1 MLPQSDVLSL
11 KRGWYLGSHVLTIR
25 KETQNRRIWGNSLA
39 EVNLGEVCLKE
50 APLKHVIILP
60 FIRLLSTFQM
70 GLKQDFQSPYLPLGL
85 LATSPSEIINFSLE
99 GSYHSFL
106 IDCPLLGKIE
116 GRRRRGRQRT
126 RWLDD
131 ITDSM
136 DMILSKLRE
145 MLKDEEALCAA
156 VHEELD
162 CKEWDTTEQLKNNK
176 DITAH
181 FLSQAGPE
189 SILGGPASFLPHTL
203 TPSGAILPT
212 PVVLIP
218 LTTGDPQSYSSWL
231 EVFPK
236 LCLALF
242 MLPIRHAYPVP
253 FGHLNSACPN
263 LNCHFPPLWP
273 HRPFLFPSLG
283 NSHQ

>member
-11 KRGWYLGSHVLTIR
+11 KRGWCLGSHVLTIR

-136 DMILSKLRE
+136 DMILSKLQE

-162 CKEWDTTEQLKNNK
+162 CKE
-176 DITAH
+176 
-181 FLSQAGPE
+181 
-189 SILGGPASFLPHTL
+189 
-203 TPSGAILPT
+203 
-212 PVVLIP
+212 
-218 LTTGDPQSYSSWL
+218 
-231 EVFPK
+231 
-236 LCLALF
+236 
-242 MLPIRHAYPVP
+242 
-253 FGHLNSACPN
+253 
-263 LNCHFPPLWP
+263 
-273 HRPFLFPSLG
+273 
-283 NSHQ
+283 